1 METNYSSKTLDHLGL
16 ISGICKDLHLVAAV
30 DSLLPRESVDK
41 IVSNGESVLA
51 MILNGLGFVNQ
62 AMYLTPKFFEDKP
75 VDKLISPY
83 LKAEHLNDD
92 CLGRCLDS
100 IYDYGCVAFYNK
112 VVGRA
117 LQYMDVDTSLASMD
131 MTNLTLYGQYKTQ
144 LDEDVEIT
152 NGPAKDH
159 RYDLNLISLMLI
171 SLHQSKIP
179 VMMQPLSGNA
189 SETDCY
195 QEIIKNHIT
204 DLQNN
209 IGMELISFDSKGY
222 TEANIQLLSENT
234 DLTWVSRP
242 PNSIGS
248 VKELYSQIELDQME
262 SLDDNYRLL
271 ELCNNY
277 GGVNQRWAL
286 IHSKSLAASKVK
298 TIEKRSTKALKV
310 AQKELSK
317 LMRQSFSCNT
327 DAQLALD
334 KLQEKWKYV
343 QLESHSIGEKKKYL
357 KPGKPTEKTPYKMEY
372 KINAEIQVNQ
382 DYKAKRIEES
392 GFFVIASNQ
401 LDQQKLAITDF
412 LKKYKGQDAV
422 EKGFRFIKDAKVV
435 STSLNLKKDTRI
447 QALLT
452 VMTLCLFVY
461 ACLEHKIRTV
471 LQNDPNEGFF
481 KDQKGKIT
489 KKPTARWVFYCF
501 KGIHLL
507 IVNKQQQLVINLNE
521 IHRKLLD
528 LLGKNYWIYYS

>member
-16 ISGICKDLHLVAAV
+16 ISGICKELHLVEAV
-30 DSLLPRESVDK
+30 DSLLPRESLDK

-62 AMYLTPKFFEDKP
+62 PLYLTPKFFEDKP
-75 VDKLISPY
+75 LDKLISPY

-92 CLGRCLDS
+92 CLGRCLDK
-100 IYDYGCVAFYNK
+100 IYDYGCVAFYNQ
-112 VVGRA
+112 VVSQA
-117 LQYMDVDTSLASMD
+117 LQYIDVDTSLASMD
-131 MTNLTLYGQYKTQ
+131 MTNLTLHGEYKTQ
-144 LDEDVEIT
+144 LDKEVQIT
-152 NGPAKDH
+152 NGSAKDH

-171 SLHQSKIP
+171 CLHQSKIP
-179 VMMQPLSGNA
+179 ILMQPLSGNA

-195 QEIIKNHIT
+195 QEIIKNHIA
-204 DLQNN
+204 DLQTN

-222 TEANIQLLSENT
+222 TEENIQILSKNPN
-234 DLTWVSRP
+234 LTWVSRP

-262 SLDDNYRLL
+262 SLDENYHIL

-286 IHSKSLAASKVK
+286 IYSKKLAASKVK
-298 TIEKRSTKALKV
+298 KIEKQINKALKG
-310 AQKELSK
+310 AQKESAK
-317 LMRQSFSCNT
+317 LMRQSFSCKA

-334 KLQEKWKYV
+334 KLQQKWKYV
-343 QLESHSIGEKKKYL
+343 QLESHSISEKKKYL

-372 KINAEIQVNQ
+372 KINAKIQVNQ
-382 DYKAKRIEES
+382 TYKAKCLKES
-392 GFFVIASNQ
+392 GFFVIATNQ
-401 LDQQKLAITDF
+401 LDPQKLAIRDF

-422 EKGFRFIKDAKVV
+422 EKGFRFIKDDKVV

-501 KGIHLL
+501 KGIHRL
-507 IVNKQQQLVINLNE
+507 IVNKQEQLVININE